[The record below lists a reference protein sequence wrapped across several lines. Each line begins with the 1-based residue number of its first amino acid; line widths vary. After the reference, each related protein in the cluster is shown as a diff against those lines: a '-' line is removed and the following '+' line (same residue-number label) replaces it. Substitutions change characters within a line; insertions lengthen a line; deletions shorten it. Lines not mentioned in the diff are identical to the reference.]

1 MVVCWPTFPV
11 LCLCLAL
18 LQDVD
23 CSRGSLSGSMRAI
36 DVDGAAGP
44 IDTYWEGEI
53 IDDVHHTFWTQTW
66 GASRETDLHHWSN
79 FESFADIK

>member
-1 MVVCWPTFPV
+1 MVVSWPTFPV

-23 CSRGSLSGSMRAI
+23 YSRGSLSGSMRAI